1 MGTMTDEETNSEIEH
16 QAAQNGNKKD
26 AKSDAEIPSEVTEVE
41 AEVQPTK
48 ELEIPPTTESHVQP
62 DTEIAT
68 TFQELGIDERLC
80 EVCKSL
86 NWNKPTKIQREAIPM
101 ALQGRDIIG
110 LAETGSGKTA
120 AFILPIL
127 QSLLQNP
134 RRLFALILTP
144 TRELAIQIHEQV
156 AALGSGFQIKS
167 AVLVGGMDMMTQTV
181 ALAKKPHIIIATPGR
196 IIDHL
201 EKTKGF
207 NLTALKY
214 LVLDE
219 ADRILNMDF
228 EKEID
233 KILEQIPRERRTYLF
248 SATMTKKVAKLQR
261 ASLKD
266 PVRIEVS
273 TKFQTVEHLKQFYLF
288 IPAKFKDVYL
298 VHILNE
304 LSGNSFIV
312 FCNTCPGTQKMALML
327 RNLGFSA
334 IPLNGKMTQVKRLAA
349 LNKFKAKTSSVL
361 IATDVASRG
370 LDIPHV
376 DVVINF
382 DLPQHSK
389 DYIHRVG
396 RTARAGRYG
405 KSITFVTQYDVEMY
419 QKIEHLIGKKLP
431 AYEAVE
437 QEVMILLERVCEAE
451 RMARIEMSELEEK
464 GKRKYN
470 SDDDDDDEDGDKQ
483 DGRAVN
489 KFKKRLK
496 KQKKKVTKVTKLH
509 KKSNFKKNKKGR

>member
-1 MGTMTDEETNSEIEH
+1 MSE
-16 QAAQNGNKKD
+16 
-26 AKSDAEIPSEVTEVE
+26 
-41 AEVQPTK
+41 
-48 ELEIPPTTESHVQP
+48 TESDNGEINESSETEHVEEPVNNDQDRQSKRHESQDEP
-62 DTEIAT
+62 DKAT
-68 TFQELGIDERLC
+68 DGCSFESLGVDERLC

-86 NWNKPTKIQREAIPM
+86 NWNAPTKIQREAIPI

-120 AFILPIL
+120 AFMLPIL
-127 QSLLQNP
+127 QSLLENP

-156 AALGSGFQIKS
+156 TALGSGFQIKS
-167 AVLVGGMDMMTQTV
+167 AVLVGGMDMMTQAI

-196 IIDHL
+196 IVDHL

-207 NLTALKY
+207 NLQALKY

-228 EKEID
+228 EKEVD
-233 KILEQIPRERRTYLF
+233 KILEQIPRDRRTYLF
-248 SATMTKKVAKLQR
+248 SATMTKKVVKLQR

-273 TKFQTVEHLKQFYLF
+273 AKFQTVEHLKQFYLF
-288 IPAKFKDVYL
+288 IPAKYKNVYL
-298 VHILNE
+298 VHLLNE

-312 FCNTCPGTQKMALML
+312 FCNTCPGTQKMAITL

-334 IPLNGKMTQVKRLAA
+334 IPLNGKMTQTKRLAS
-349 LNKFKAKTSSVL
+349 LNKFKSKTSSVL

-376 DVVINF
+376 DVVVNF
-382 DLPQHSK
+382 DLPQHTK

-405 KSITFVTQYDVEMY
+405 KSITFVSQYDVEMY
-419 QKIEHLIGKKLP
+419 QKIEHLINQKLP
-431 AYEAVE
+431 LYDTVE
-437 QEVMILLERVCEAE
+437 QEVMILLERVSEAE
-451 RMARIEMSELEEK
+451 RLARIELSEMEDKASLR
-464 GKRKYN
+464 KRD
-470 SDDDDDDEDGDKQ
+470 SDDDDIDDEEHQNGKSV
-483 DGRAVN
+483 RKFAN
-489 KFKKRLK
+489 KLRKKNMK
-496 KQKKKVTKVTKLH
+496 PKKVTKFH
-509 KKSNFKKNKKGR
+509 KKANLK